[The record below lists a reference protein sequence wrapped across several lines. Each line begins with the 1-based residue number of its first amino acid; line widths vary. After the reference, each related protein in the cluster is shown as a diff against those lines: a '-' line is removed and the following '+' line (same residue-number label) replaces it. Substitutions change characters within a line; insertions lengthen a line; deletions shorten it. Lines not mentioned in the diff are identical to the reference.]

1 MREAANPVELAQ
13 YSLELG
19 PVAERHD
26 GPDRL
31 ATDHGGHAVRH
42 EDTIPCEQH
51 LIRSATAAGQ
61 DVPHPPGG
69 DALFDLSSLDGTL
82 EAEEPTSFVVDERDA
97 ALSVRRHHSFA
108 DAVQHRLALLQQR
121 RDVARLETEG
131 LTLQTPREEQRSGDP
146 QAEGERDISADH
158 RHPRENRRFDL
169 VLEKAHRHD

>member
-1 MREAANPVELAQ
+1 MREAADTVELAQ
-13 YSLELG
+13 HSLKLG

-31 ATDHGGHAVRH
+31 AADH
-42 EDTIPCEQH
+42 
-51 LIRSATAAGQ
+51 
-61 DVPHPPGG
+61 GG

-131 LTLQTPREEQRSGDP
+131 L
-146 QAEGERDISADH
+146 
-158 RHPRENRRFDL
+158 
-169 VLEKAHRHD
+169 